1 MFLGIKLLWG
11 IFLYTLTIK
20 NQNKGVYG
28 LIWSNKIIVTKKGGE
43 NMRIANKKKFV
54 RSTTIAIL
62 LLMGLFNISI
72 AKSNKEAETIDY
84 TIARGQTLWSIA
96 REYTPNNK
104 DIRDT
109 IHEIREL
116 NNLTDA
122 TIYEGQTIKIKI
134 EQ

>member
-1 MFLGIKLLWG
+1 
-11 IFLYTLTIK
+11 
-20 NQNKGVYG
+20 
-28 LIWSNKIIVTKKGGE
+28 
-43 NMRIANKKKFV
+43 MRIANKKKFI

-84 TIARGQTLWSIA
+84 TIVRGQTLWSIA
-96 REYTPNNK
+96 REYTPDNK
-104 DIRDT
+104 DIRET